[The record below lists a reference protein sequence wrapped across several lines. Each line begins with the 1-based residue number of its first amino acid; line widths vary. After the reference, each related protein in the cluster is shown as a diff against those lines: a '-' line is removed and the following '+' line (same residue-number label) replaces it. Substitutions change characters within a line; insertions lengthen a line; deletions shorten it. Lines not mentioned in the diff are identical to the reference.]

1 MYNAFAKSC
10 FNYQP
15 FRFRRWQEI
24 PWEFEQTL
32 FFHNT
37 VTFGRNE
44 WNDTVYK
51 WMNWRNWKQWTRSNI
66 CWWFLIYEI
75 KVLMIC
81 RKDLVKCGFMKLGE
95 LTNFLFTKHTI
106 HRIGSG
112 FWAIYFGPGLLR
124 RLLDCDPNGQYPS
137 RFARAT
143 CTQMIRPL
151 WKDRS
156 VGKSTLHFLKQK
168 NGHTSLPWRCCITG
182 HLCRVK
188 WRHPHPSATWTGRC
202 WI

>member
-1 MYNAFAKSC
+1 M
-10 FNYQP
+10 
-15 FRFRRWQEI
+15 RF
-24 PWEFEQTL
+24 FS
-32 FFHNT
+32 HNT

-66 CWWFLIYEI
+66 CLWLLLIYKI
-75 KVLMIC
+75 KVLIIC
-81 RKDLVKCGFMKLGE
+81 TKDLVKCGFMKLGE
-95 LTNFLFTKHTI
+95 LTNFLFMKHTI
-106 HRIGSG
+106 HKIGSG

-137 RFARAT
+137 RFVRAT

-168 NGHTSLPWRCCITG
+168 NGPYLSTLKSFVLLDTCVVSNEGILILVLHGLAGVEFKI
-182 HLCRVK
+182 VK
-188 WRHPHPSATWTGRC
+188 TDLTIRMC
-202 WI
+202 DNQ